1 MLKLHRF
8 YNTAL
13 LHFIRDTIRLTVI
26 SFFFFFFNLFILNLY
41 NYGSVRKKIV
51 SGRMARIYSLSLKK
65 RFRTFNLYDV
75 NFTRTRKIFLDNYRG
90 AGIDDGR

>member
-1 MLKLHRF
+1 MLKLHPF

-13 LHFIRDTIRLTVI
+13 FHFIRDTIRLTVI
-26 SFFFFFFNLFILNLY
+26 SFFFFYLFILNLY
-41 NYGSVRKKIV
+41 NYGSVRKEIV

-75 NFTRTRKIFLDNYRG
+75 NFTRTRKIFLDNNRG